1 LEHEPRHILDDQ
13 SRAGRYFALIGA
25 ILVGDDPFYGE
36 RIELLV
42 TLAVRRAVPMIYFKR
57 EFVAAGGLMSYAAS
71 PTDGYRQ
78 AGV

>member
-1 LEHEPRHILDDQ
+1 
-13 SRAGRYFALIGA
+13 LIGA